1 MEVVCLTV
9 DDEVR
14 AEDTSV
20 EDDEDKSGTLV
31 LLLQY
36 GVSQH
41 S

>member
-1 MEVVCLTV
+1 MGVVSLTV

-14 AEDTSV
+14 TEDASV
-20 EDDEDKSGTLV
+20 EDDEDKSGTPV